1 MYEIFF
7 TYFITSFT
15 LVLSDSLI
23 YIPPSNKEL
32 LCEKYFNESKLL
44 PDVYLVADLSYYLNK
59 PYYISPSKFK
69 FATCYSNYPNYC
81 DPFVVNETLDDDC
94 ELKANILKCKLST
107 DETLAYNLVY
117 NRSEVLEPKL
127 SYDTSAKCNCYDYKG
142 INNVTTEYNFSDES
156 VTIRLSKID
165 SQLIYNARIH
175 AVNYSQKVDEFFIIN
190 GLQQEVT
197 LQNLDICNPY
207 NISID
212 VQSECINHKITDRI
226 IQFPIPIPS
235 LLYNPHFVSCI
246 YNKTNLIIQFN
257 DTVNANST
265 YICIGNSSY
274 NTFTFEAIK
283 DVIFVNIGDFMYK
296 NNMSVTVGS
305 YTEQCYTNSYKPN
318 RFNCNAEVK
327 AASKPIASSKDNNN
341 NIIIYIAVGFLLS
354 VVVIPLVLY
363 LIKLKISSP
372 TASNPEIIPNGYLDG
387 GDPDIIDVRN
397 EETTAEVEN
406 HQYEEI
412 GSGLYNRLNPVNYM
426 QEEVGTNEAVI
437 SLPLANSI
445 ETDAYV

>member
-1 MYEIFF
+1 
-7 TYFITSFT
+7 
-15 LVLSDSLI
+15 V
-23 YIPPSNKEL
+23 
-32 LCEKYFNESKLL
+32 
-44 PDVYLVADLSYYLNK
+44 
-59 PYYISPSKFK
+59 
-69 FATCYSNYPNYC
+69 
-81 DPFVVNETLDDDC
+81 DC
-94 ELKANILKCKLST
+94 
-107 DETLAYNLVY
+107 
-117 NRSEVLEPKL
+117 
-127 SYDTSAKCNCYDYKG
+127 
-142 INNVTTEYNFSDES
+142 TTEYNFSDER
-156 VTIRLSKID
+156 VTISLSKID
-165 SQLIYNARIH
+165 SEVIYHSSRHADVDTYMLIH
-175 AVNYSQKVDEFFIIN
+175 TVDEFFIIN

-212 VQSECINHKITDRI
+212 VQSKCLNHKITDRI

-257 DTVNANST
+257 DTVSTNGT
-265 YICIGNSSY
+265 YIYIGNSSY

-305 YTEQCYTNSYKPN
+305 YTEQCYTNSYKPS

-327 AASKPIASSKDNNN
+327 AASKPIASSKDKNN